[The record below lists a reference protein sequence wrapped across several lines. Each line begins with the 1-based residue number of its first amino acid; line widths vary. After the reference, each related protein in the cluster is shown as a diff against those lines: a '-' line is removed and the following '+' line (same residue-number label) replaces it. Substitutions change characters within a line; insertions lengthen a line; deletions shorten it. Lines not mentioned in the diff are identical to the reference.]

1 MANQSK
7 DKKSQ
12 TSPKSKPIRLKKIQD
27 YEIVDNI
34 PEGKELVID
43 SAVFTALFKTEIIEK
58 LYKKKCM

>member
-7 DKKSQ
+7 DKKPQ
-12 TSPKSKPIRLKKIQD
+12 TSPKSKPTRLKRIQD

-43 SAVFTALFKTEIIEK
+43 PAIFTTLFKKEIIK
-58 LYKKKCM
+58 NIYKKK